1 MCNKMIF
8 VLGQFPITL
17 MGIAHGHKDERYVQY
32 SNELWPNDPNF
43 TIGSLLRLFY
53 TLEIALVAELILLLE
68 ELPKKSV
75 FAHLLEG
82 KLHYVC
88 ELRTLEKIVNAKIL
102 PKKLLLQM
110 DNYH

>member
-1 MCNKMIF
+1 MIF

-43 TIGSLLRLFY
+43 TIGSLLRFFC
-53 TLEIALVAELILLLE
+53 TLEIVLVVESRLLLE
-68 ELPKKSV
+68 EPPKKSF
-75 FAHLLEG
+75 FARFLEG

-88 ELRTLEKIVNAKIL
+88 ELRMSEKIVNAKIL
-102 PKKLLLQM
+102 PKTLLLQM